1 MLKKNLTDQL
11 EEDGS
16 QTFSKTRKQRTSEIN
31 DDYHKQTHKYLWAK
45 NKQELSEYLRSET
58 PLKPCR
64 KQEGI

>member
-31 DDYHKQTHKYLWAK
+31 DDYHKQTHKYLWAEK
-45 NKQELSEYLRSET
+45 
-58 PLKPCR
+58 
-64 KQEGI
+64 